1 MRIAL
6 RHFSANIYLVLTKNF
21 IFFLLFFATTVNAH
35 EVRPSYL
42 SLQETDSNQFSVLW
56 KRPIKEGGVPDI
68 TPVFSDNCQLTFK
81 SLTEI
86 TNSAKIQRG
95 LLICD
100 KHGLA
105 QGGITIEGL
114 STTLIDVLVR
124 IESKSDG
131 IIQAV
136 IKRDKPYLL
145 LANVKGAPIAD
156 YIILGFEHIVSGIDH
171 LLFVLALI
179 LIVSGLK
186 TLLKTITAFTLAH
199 SITLA
204 LATLGMVNVSP
215 KPVEAC
221 IALSIVLMAAHALY
235 LRKGK
240 QTLLSGKPWLMAF
253 LFGLLHGL
261 GFAGALSDVGLP
273 ENDIPFALLLFNI
286 GIELGQIAFI
296 FVVLV
301 LTWMAKKITQKY
313 AQQWFLTTAYSI
325 GSMGMY
331 FFINNF
337 L

>member
-1 MRIAL
+1 MRINL
-6 RHFSANIYLVLTKNF
+6 DIFLVKVCSVLAKG
-21 IFFLLFFATTVNAH
+21 IICCLLFITTVVNAH

-42 SLQETDSNQFSVLW
+42 SLQEIDNNQFSVLW
-56 KRPIKEGGVPDI
+56 KRPIKEGAVPDI
-68 TPVFSDNCQLTFK
+68 TPVFSEKCQLTFQP
-81 SLTEI
+81 LIEI
-86 TNSAKIQRG
+86 ISSAKIQHG

-100 KHGLA
+100 ENGLA
-105 QGGITIEGL
+105 QGRITIEGL
-114 STTLIDVLVR
+114 SITLIDVLVR
-124 IESKSDG
+124 IQSKNGD

-136 IKRDKPYLL
+136 IKRDKPYLI
-145 LANVKGAPIAD
+145 VVGTKGAPIAD
-156 YIILGFEHIVSGIDH
+156 YIILGFEHIISGVDH

-179 LIVSGLK
+179 LIVPGMK

-199 SITLA
+199 SITLV

-215 KPVEAC
+215 RPVEAC

-235 LRKGK
+235 LRRGK

-253 LFGLLHGL
+253 LFGLLHGF

-296 FVVLV
+296 LLV
-301 LTWMAKKITQKY
+301 LALIWVAKKVTQKHI
-313 AQQWFLTTAYSI
+313 QPWFTLTAYSI

-331 FFINNF
+331 FFISNI